1 MVKVHVNSEKVT
13 YTPEHIE
20 ACYDY
25 ETTQVEVNPDGGY
38 VATPLTTRFTFQT
51 KRQVC
56 WIFGVADFADWLFIL
71 SLLPWCQMS
80 C

>member
-56 WIFGVADFADWLFIL
+56 
-71 SLLPWCQMS
+71 
-80 C
+80 

>member
-20 ACYDY
+20 ARYDY
-25 ETTQVEVNPDGGY
+25 EATQVEVNPDGGY

-56 WIFGVADFADWLFIL
+56 
-71 SLLPWCQMS
+71 
-80 C
+80 